1 MSSPAFTIQGMVFFA
16 CCASP
21 LVSAAPAAHCSLAG
35 APAAHF
41 ALRAPFDVVDGR
53 IYVQASVN
61 GRGPFRF
68 AVDTGASGV
77 ARADSS
83 LTAALGL
90 ASSGAAHTS
99 DGVQS
104 AQVDTVRLDSLAL
117 GSMSV
122 QNIDVIA
129 RDYGSRMAA
138 SAAFHGILARDFFA
152 DGLLILDYPG
162 RTLSFSRTLSLPDT
176 GGDVLDY
183 ERAFRVP
190 VSLGA
195 IETRGHLDTGAN
207 VSLVMPRALYDR
219 VDRAPLTPAG
229 QGTLGNTRID
239 TGLAVLKEPVT
250 IGQASLSR
258 VQARV
263 SERFP
268 ELLVGAH
275 ILQQFT
281 VMIDQRNRRVAL
293 CAARD
298 TAMKDVGEDSGSVVR
313 AE

>member
-1 MSSPAFTIQGMVFFA
+1 MSRPAFTIQGLLFFA
-16 CCASP
+16 CFASP
-21 LVSAAPAAHCSLAG
+21 LVSAAPAAYCSLAG

-41 ALRAPFDVVDGR
+41 AVRAPFDVVDGR

-68 AVDTGASGV
+68 AVDTGASGI

-83 LTAALGL
+83 LTRVLGL
-90 ASSGAAHTS
+90 ASSGTASTS

-104 AQVDTVRLDSLAL
+104 AQVDMVRLDSLAL
-117 GSMSV
+117 GGMSMEK
-122 QNIDVIA
+122 IDVIA

-162 RTLSFSRTLSLPDT
+162 KTLSFSRTLSLPDT

-195 IETRGHLDTGAN
+195 FETRGNLDTGAN
-207 VSLVMPRALYDR
+207 VSLVMPKALYDQ
-219 VDRAPLTPAG
+219 VEGTPLTPAG
-229 QGTLGNTRID
+229 QATLGNTRID
-239 TGLAVLKEPVT
+239 TGRAVLEEPVT
-250 IGQASLSR
+250 IGQVSLSR

-263 SERFP
+263 SERYP

-293 CAARD
+293 CAPHV
-298 TAMKDVGEDSGSVVR
+298 TQP
-313 AE
+313 